1 MARIFVTGSTDGVGL
16 ATARALV
23 ADGHTVLAHAR
34 TAQRADEVRDQLS
47 GVESIL
53 IADLASQLET
63 IELAEQVNA
72 RGRCDAVIHNAGI
85 GSDERRTDTV
95 DGREHVVAINAIAPY
110 ILTALITA
118 PQRLIYVTSG
128 QHLNGTAN
136 VDDIDWVD
144 REWNPLQAY
153 ADSKHLES
161 TVAYAVARLWPEVI
175 TNTMEPG
182 WVPTKMANY
191 DAPDDLALAH
201 VTQDWLATSNDP
213 EVLRSGGYYY
223 HQRLQPANPI
233 VADIEFQESVLSTF
247 AALTGIDLPRHEV
260 G

>member
-23 ADGHTVLAHAR
+23 ADGHTVAAHAR
-34 TAQRADEVRDQLS
+34 TARRADEVRDQLS

-53 IADLASQLET
+53 IADLASQSET

-85 GSDERRTDTV
+85 GSKESRADTV

-128 QHLNGTAN
+128 QHLNGTPN
-136 VDDIDWVD
+136 VDDIDWVG

-153 ADSKHLES
+153 ADSKLLES
-161 TVAYAVARLWPEVI
+161 TVAYAVARLWPDVI

-201 VTQDWLATSNDP
+201 VTQVWLAASNDP

-233 VADIEFQESVLSTF
+233 VVDIEFQESVLSTF
-247 AALTGIDLPRHEV
+247 AALTGIDLPRP
-260 G
+260 